1 MARKQKLLVLK
12 VKNMIDFSFTE
23 EQKLFRKALR
33 EWCEK
38 NLPMEKVREIDT
50 KQSVPDEITKGIA
63 DLGLWLMTVP
73 EEHGGAGA
81 DWVTACIAAEELA
94 YADITIA
101 IPVHFLV
108 ESSWGFV
115 LDRHCTERV
124 REEAI
129 RPAIKGEAFAGIA
142 TTESGGGSDVAAF
155 KTTAKKEGDGWIV
168 NGEKMY
174 ISGTEEAL
182 KLGGGY
188 WITARTA
195 PAPAE
200 APHKG
205 LTSFYL
211 PIKAPGVE
219 VTKRFDDMGRMGIST
234 GGFSMKDVRLP
245 NDYLMGE
252 EGKGFYMTM
261 EGFDLAR
268 LLIGATSIGCS
279 QRALEI
285 GMEYI
290 KERKAFGR
298 PIGKFEGI
306 QFELADNWAKLEA
319 LRSLVYRT
327 AWMTDERYKRKRF
340 TPLEVVKYISA
351 VKLLGPHLALDIL
364 RDTMLWLGAWGYTKE
379 CPLEM
384 GLRGIM
390 SYCVGAEGTKN
401 IQRIVIARELLGK
414 EFIPYK

>member
-1 MARKQKLLVLK
+1 MSTKTSLLK
-12 VKNMIDFSFTE
+12 VKGMVDFSFTE
-23 EQKLFRKALR
+23 EQELFKKAVR
-33 EWCEK
+33 EWCQK
-38 NLPMEKVREIDT
+38 NLPLEKIREIDT
-50 KQSVPDEITKGIA
+50 KQWIPDEVIKGMA
-63 DLGLWLMTVP
+63 DLGLWLMTIP

-81 DWVTACIAAEELA
+81 DWVTACIACEELG
-94 YADITIA
+94 YADISIA

-115 LDRHCTERV
+115 ADRYCTERV

-129 RPAIKGEAFAGIA
+129 RPATRGEAFFGIA

-155 KTTAKKEGDGWIV
+155 KTTARKKGNEWIV

-188 WITARTA
+188 WITARTS
-195 PAPAE
+195 PAPPE

-205 LTSFYL
+205 MTSFYL
-211 PIKAPGVE
+211 PIRAPGVE
-219 VTKRFDDMGRMGIST
+219 ITKRFDDMGRMGISC

-268 LLIGATSIGCS
+268 ILIGACSVGCA

-285 GMEYI
+285 GIEYL
-290 KERKAFGR
+290 KQRKAFGR
-298 PIGKFEGI
+298 PIGKFGMI
-306 QFELADNWAKLEA
+306 QYELANDWAKLEA
-319 LRSLVYRT
+319 VRSLIYRT
-327 AWMTDERYKRKRF
+327 AWMIDERYKRKRF
-340 TPLEVVKYISA
+340 TPLEVVKHISA
-351 VKLLGPHLALDIL
+351 VKLLAPHLAVDIFK
-364 RDTMLWLGAWGYTKE
+364 DVMLWLGAWGYTKE
-379 CPLEM
+379 AHLEM
-384 GLRGIM
+384 GLRGIF
-390 SYCVGAEGTKN
+390 SYIVGAEGAAN
-401 IQRIVIARELLGK
+401 IQRVVIARELLGK
-414 EFIPYK
+414 EFIDYK

>member
-1 MARKQKLLVLK
+1 MQTLYSK
-12 VKNMIDFSFTE
+12 VKNMMDFSFTE
-23 EQKLFRKALR
+23 EQELFRKAVR
-33 EWCEK
+33 EWCAK
-38 NLPMEKVREIDT
+38 NLPLEKVREIDT
-50 KQSVPDEITKGIA
+50 KQSVPDEITKGMA
-63 DLGLWLMTVP
+63 DLGLWLMTIP

-115 LDRHCTERV
+115 ADRYCTERV

-129 RPAIKGEAFAGIA
+129 RPAIKGEAFVGIA

-155 KTTAKKEGDGWIV
+155 KSTARKEGNEWIV

-205 LTSFYL
+205 MTSFYL

-268 LLIGATSIGCS
+268 LLIGATSIGCA

-327 AWMTDERYKRKRF
+327 AWMADERYKRKRF
-340 TPLEVVKYISA
+340 TSLEVVKYISA
-351 VKLLGPHLALDIL
+351 VKLLGPHLALDIF
-364 RDTMLWLGAWGYTKE
+364 RDAMLWLGAWGYTKE

-390 SYCVGAEGTKN
+390 SYCVGAEGAKN

>member
-1 MARKQKLLVLK
+1 MV
-12 VKNMIDFSFTE
+12 DFSFTE
-23 EQKLFRKALR
+23 EQELFRKAVR

-38 NLPMEKVREIDT
+38 NLPIEKVREIDT
-50 KQSVPDEITKGIA
+50 KQWVPDDIVEGMA
-63 DLGLWLMTVP
+63 DLGLWLMTIP
-73 EEHGGAGA
+73 EEHGGVGA

-94 YADITIA
+94 HADITIA

-115 LDRHCTERV
+115 MDRYCTERV

-129 RPAIKGEAFAGIA
+129 RPAIKGKAFTGIA

-155 KTTAKKEGDGWIV
+155 KTTARKEGNEWIV

-174 ISGTEEAL
+174 ISGTEESL
-182 KLGGGY
+182 KLGGGF
-188 WITARTA
+188 WITARTS
-195 PAPAE
+195 PPPPG
-200 APHKG
+200 APHRG
-205 LTSFYL
+205 MTSFYL

-268 LLIGATSIGCS
+268 LLIGATSIGCA

-327 AWMTDERYKRKRF
+327 AWMTEERYKRKRF
-340 TPLEVVKYISA
+340 TPLEMVKHISA
-351 VKLLGPHLALDIL
+351 VKLLGPHLALDII
-364 RDTMLWLGAWGYTKE
+364 RDAMLWLGAWGYTKE

-384 GLRGIM
+384 ALRGIM
-390 SYCVGAEGTKN
+390 SYCIGAEGAKN
-401 IQRIVIARELLGK
+401 IQRLVIARELLGK

>member
-1 MARKQKLLVLK
+1 MV
-12 VKNMIDFSFTE
+12 NFSFTE
-23 EQKLFRKALR
+23 EQELFRKAVR
-33 EWCEK
+33 EWCAK
-38 NLPMEKVREIDT
+38 NLPMEKIREIDN
-50 KQSVPDEITKGIA
+50 KQWVPDNIVKGMA
-63 DLGLWLMTVP
+63 DLGLWLMTIP

-94 YADITIA
+94 YADITVA

-115 LDRHCTERV
+115 MDRYCTERV
-124 REEAI
+124 RDEAI
-129 RPAIKGEAFAGIA
+129 RPAVKGEAFVGIA

-155 KTTAKKEGDGWIV
+155 KSTAKKAGNEWIV

-188 WITARTA
+188 WITARTS
-195 PAPAE
+195 PAQPE

-205 LTSFYL
+205 MTSFYL

-234 GGFSMKDVRLP
+234 GGFSMKNVKLP

-268 LLIGATSIGCS
+268 LLIGATSIGCA
-279 QRALEI
+279 QRSLEI

-306 QFELADNWAKLEA
+306 QFELADDWAKLEA
-319 LRSLVYRT
+319 FRSLVYRT
-327 AWMTDERYKRKRF
+327 AWMTEERYKRKRF

-351 VKLLGPHLALDIL
+351 VKLLGPHLALDII
-364 RDTMLWLGAWGYTKE
+364 RDAMLWLGAWGYTKE

-384 GLRGIM
+384 ALRGIM
-390 SYCVGAEGTKN
+390 SYCIGAEGAKN
-401 IQRIVIARELLGK
+401 IQRLVIARELLGK
-414 EFIPYK
+414 DFIPYK

>member
-1 MARKQKLLVLK
+1 MV
-12 VKNMIDFSFTE
+12 DFSFTE
-23 EQKLFRKALR
+23 EQELFRKAVR
-33 EWCEK
+33 EWCAK
-38 NLPMEKVREIDT
+38 NLPMEKVREIDN
-50 KQSVPDEITKGIA
+50 KQWVPDNIVKGMA
-63 DLGLWLMTVP
+63 DLGLWLMTIP

-94 YADITIA
+94 YADITVA

-115 LDRHCTERV
+115 MDRYCTERV
-124 REEAI
+124 RDEAI
-129 RPAIKGEAFAGIA
+129 RPAVKGEAFVGIA

-155 KTTAKKEGDGWIV
+155 KSTAKKEGNEWVV

-188 WITARTA
+188 WITARTS
-195 PAPAE
+195 PALPGAS
-200 APHKG
+200 HKG
-205 LTSFYL
+205 MTSFYL
-211 PIKAPGVE
+211 PIEAPGVE

-234 GGFSMKDVRLP
+234 GGFSMKNVRLP

-268 LLIGATSIGCS
+268 LLIGATSIGCA
-279 QRALEI
+279 QRSLEI

-306 QFELADNWAKLEA
+306 QFELADDWAKLEA

-327 AWMTDERYKRKRF
+327 AWMTEEKYKRNRF
-340 TPLEVVKYISA
+340 TSLEVVKYISA
-351 VKLLGPHLALDIL
+351 VKLLGPHLAFDII
-364 RDTMLWLGAWGYTKE
+364 RDAMLWLGAWGYTKE

-384 GLRGIM
+384 ALRGIM
-390 SYCVGAEGTKN
+390 SYCIGAEGAKN
-401 IQRIVIARELLGK
+401 IQRLVIARELLGK